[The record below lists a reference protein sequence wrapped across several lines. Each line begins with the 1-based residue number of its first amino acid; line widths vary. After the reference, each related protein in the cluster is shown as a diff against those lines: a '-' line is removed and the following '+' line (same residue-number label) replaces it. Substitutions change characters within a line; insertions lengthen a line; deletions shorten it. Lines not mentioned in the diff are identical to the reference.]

1 MIKYRPQKG
10 SLEDSIAE
18 MKVFSSKEEM
28 FASIVNDWS
37 GFISYDDLSITKDFG
52 RDSRIN
58 WKETRYVC
66 TRRIGNAVYDTPQC
80 IGMCSI
86 EE

>member
-10 SLEDSIAE
+10 SLEDSMAE
-18 MKVFSSKEEM
+18 MKIFSSKEEM

-58 WKETRYVC
+58 LKETRYVC
-66 TRRIGNAVYDTPQC
+66 TRRIGSAVYDTPQC